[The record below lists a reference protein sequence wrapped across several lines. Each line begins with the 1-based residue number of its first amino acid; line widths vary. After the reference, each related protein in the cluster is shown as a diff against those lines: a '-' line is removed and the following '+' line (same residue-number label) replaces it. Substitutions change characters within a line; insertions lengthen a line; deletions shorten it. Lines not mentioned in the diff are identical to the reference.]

1 MTRWRREGR
10 RCGLADVATVT
21 AVSKGWEAAR
31 QQVRMEKWGRR
42 QSAHSNASS
51 LSPRWSRVIPN
62 YHCSEGKGGRVGDVQ
77 RIREEKAERSGVCLN
92 LSQILRD
99 GARARAEVNTHACC
113 YTFARLWGGNSVFM
127 KIEACRLPAH
137 LCIHYIQPFFSAGNP
152 PWNTD
157 LPFLICWVLAVW
169 GFFCPPRS
177 HQWNLGSSK
186 FRCRGEISHLK
197 CGSFDVARPHL
208 FKCKYTVNSGPLDNN
223 QGWTRT
229 ITQPGNLIQ
238 SQAPLFNICGCNRYQ
253 VGKLSWLQCA
263 KCALTLGV
271 ASKSHWIQWSQ
282 HKATHTKPLAETLF
296 DTRPRSARRC
306 TNVRSIKSNKKK

>member
-1 MTRWRREGR
+1 MKYRPPI
-10 RCGLADVATVT
+10 
-21 AVSKGWEAAR
+21 
-31 QQVRMEKWGRR
+31 
-42 QSAHSNASS
+42 SNLLSS
-51 LSPRWSRVIPN
+51 GCV
-62 YHCSEGKGGRVGDVQ
+62 
-77 RIREEKAERSGVCLN
+77 
-92 LSQILRD
+92 
-99 GARARAEVNTHACC
+99 
-113 YTFARLWGGNSVFM
+113 
-127 KIEACRLPAH
+127 
-137 LCIHYIQPFFSAGNP
+137 
-152 PWNTD
+152 
-157 LPFLICWVLAVW
+157 

-186 FRCRGEISHLK
+186 FCCRGEISHLK

-306 TNVRSIKSNKKK
+306 TNVRSIKSNKKNNCTQSLKHSLGYSSRPLKETAVPQTATRH